1 MGEPTK
7 QASNQ
12 TTKQTTKQ
20 TNKQTNKPPVEGR
33 PRSNRQASTHA
44 RSPPPPP
51 PHTRVSR
58 SPRHIKARR
67 CCRLRHAGTRCTGV
81 TPHTCAAAG
90 GWCFPR
96 ASPRPLPADALA
108 LARCQWQPQAASGN
122 SAEAATASGNLKLRV
137 EPDGWPGAC
146 QWAPGG
152 AGSRPPLRRR
162 RVWAH
167 GALGA
172 GPALTRRRSDR
183 AEDRPLGRGCQWA
196 GSPSAMG
203 P

>member
-1 MGEPTK
+1 MTPGSPSRVGLSAVSSTPGCLRTPARLLACGTVCRCVMTREC
-7 QASNQ
+7 QW
-12 TTKQTTKQ
+12 
-20 TNKQTNKPPVEGR
+20 PPVHNLFFELERG
-33 PRSNRQASTHA
+33 PRAQRAGQLEWRGVAPGAS
-44 RSPPPPP
+44 R
-51 PHTRVSR
+51 
-58 SPRHIKARR
+58 
-67 CCRLRHAGTRCTGV
+67 G
-81 TPHTCAAAG
+81 
-90 GWCFPR
+90 FPR
-96 ASPRPLPADALA
+96 ASPRPLAADALA

-122 SAEAATASGNLKLRV
+122 SAEAATASGNLKIRV
-137 EPDGWPGAC
+137 EPDRGCPGPASGP
-146 QWAPGG
+146 PGG

-172 GPALTRRRSDR
+172 GPALTRRRLDR